1 MLSPPCP
8 TQEPLEPIDDE
19 AASDEDPEDVGS
31 EDDGTVSG
39 SEYEDS
45 EVDVAGASPRPSSEP
60 LFNPQSPQPTELE
73 SSPPKSEVIE
83 IKDTPMKAEL
93 ENKDV
98 EDGIVVPIPKPELG
112 VITAEESQD
121 VAEPNEPSSS
131 KGGVVNSKGW
141 VDNFYSKLTATD
153 EWKKT
158 RLAVLTKQLAH
169 AKKEMT
175 AVIFDLH

>member
-8 TQEPLEPIDDE
+8 TQEPLEPVNDE
-19 AASDEDPEDVGS
+19 EASGDDPEEVGS
-31 EDDGTVSG
+31 EDDGAVSG

-60 LFNPQSPQPTELE
+60 LFNAQSPQPTELE

-83 IKDTPMKAEL
+83 INDTPMKAEL

-98 EDGIVVPIPKPELG
+98 EDGMVVPIPKPELG

-121 VAEPNEPSSS
+121 VAERNEPSS
-131 KGGVVNSKGW
+131 SKGW
-141 VDNFYSKLTATD
+141 VDNFYSQLTATD